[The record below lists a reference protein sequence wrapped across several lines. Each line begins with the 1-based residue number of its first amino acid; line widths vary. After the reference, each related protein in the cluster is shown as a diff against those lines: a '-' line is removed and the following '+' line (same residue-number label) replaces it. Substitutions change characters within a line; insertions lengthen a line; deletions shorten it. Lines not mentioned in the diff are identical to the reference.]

1 MTNHE
6 KLITLGFN
14 YQLLNKNVHTYTRTN
29 KELNSYEVVSIRK
42 VIGKRCEYFIQV
54 VDDHIETMELIVE
67 LIKEIKDS

>member
-6 KLITLGFN
+6 KLIALGFN
-14 YQLLNKNVHTYTRTN
+14 YQLLNKNVHTYTRSN
-29 KELNSYEVVSIRK
+29 KELDSYEVVSIRK

-67 LIKEIKDS
+67 LIKEIRDS